1 MLRRFA
7 GLLFL
12 SLPFI
17 GVSSLGAQSA
27 YSPEQVREIVEEF
40 KAYDRGPYKSINWS
54 CDDGSV
60 IGPKEDCPGEGVQHA
75 SYSDKTKALQARNHL
90 FFGQILANTPK
101 EAFWDAPNNYSRAKQ
116 YQLGKFL
123 MASDNGW
130 VLERAQ
136 FYRGAFQAED
146 EEEWGV
152 QFFKWLLKDGK
163 RLDQHWF
170 LLRQL
175 AKVIPHAGDTD
186 NAQEVRA
193 VSKTLAEDYPKFMD
207 LRIKIHGQPEP
218 ANLAETVAFD
228 REHRAAFDADERAQ
242 MDRLIEAMRELY
254 KPVDMRALSAYALQ
268 LPDESEPLRRVNQ
281 LLSSP
286 ATGTARAI
294 QIAETLQWLRAN
306 HTQLNGPFARLALLD
321 LSNALER
328 ILLRDMSGWTPETP
342 AELGEKNCY
351 LAMAAAGTGLLEEW
365 EWAAVEGDFSIVKPR
380 STLADLRESLSAA
393 QRTVE
398 WGTGTTRSVYQDI
411 VNQYAEFEP
420 KALGFYD
427 DMIRSSVLLPL
438 GDGANRMGEVVAR
451 EAGLKNNVLDLRKQT
466 NIRGINP
473 GYAKG
478 ELVVVEGDPDA
489 VEVDNEKIYIFE
501 RPPDDLKPLA
511 GIATVTE
518 GNMVSHVQLLARN
531 LGIPNAVL
539 SPENLAE
546 LKRYAGQEIFYAVSN
561 GGTVIMKPV
570 GALNDTERAL
580 FEKRARNSEK
590 VRVPTD
596 KIDLTQTAVL
606 NMREVDNED
615 SGIVCGPKA
624 ANLGELKQHFPEQV
638 VEGIVL
644 PFGIFRQHMDQAMP
658 GTGGSYWDFLNAT
671 FAEAKRRDTDGQTTR
686 EVDAY
691 VMERLDQLRAA
702 IERMPLLPAF
712 ESDLRG
718 SFAGAFGKPLGQVPI
733 FIRSDTNME
742 DLAEFTGA
750 GLNLTLFN
758 VLDQDKILNGIK
770 KVWASPYTE
779 RSYKWRQRY
788 LLNPENVFPSI
799 LIIPSV
805 NVDKSG
811 VLITKGV
818 SSGRLADQ
826 TVAFSRGVGGAVDG
840 QSAETYL
847 IRYEGD
853 DVLLSPAREY
863 RYRTIPPSGG
873 SEVLSTTFEQRVLT
887 EADLRAL
894 RQLAYDAHTKLAAA
908 PNIPTDGPLDIELG
922 FKDGKI
928 WLFQVRP
935 FVENKNALTSN
946 YLESISPAIDEGKMV
961 FTNERLL

>member
-1 MLRRFA
+1 MVRRLA
-7 GLLFL
+7 GSFLLL
-12 SLPFI
+12 L
-17 GVSSLGAQSA
+17 LGFTAIAQPA
-27 YSPEQVREIVEEF
+27 YSPEAVREIIAEF
-40 KAYDRGPYKSINWS
+40 RAYDRGPYKSINWF
-54 CDDGSV
+54 CDDGSI

-101 EAFWDAPNNYSRAKQ
+101 EAFWDVNNNYSRAKQ

-123 MASDNGW
+123 QAADNGW
-130 VLERAQ
+130 VLERGQ
-136 FYRGAFQAED
+136 YYRGAFQAED

-152 QFFKWLLKDGK
+152 DFFKWLLKEER

-193 VSKTLAEDYPKFMD
+193 VSKAIAEEYPKFMD

-218 ANLAETVAFD
+218 ENLVETIAFNK
-228 REHRAAFDADERAQ
+228 EHRSRMDEAERVQ
-242 MDRLIEAMRELY
+242 MDRLIEAMQELY
-254 KPVDMRALSAYALQ
+254 QPVNMRSLEAYTFQ
-268 LPDESEPLRRVNQ
+268 LPDGSEPLLRVNH
-281 LLSSP
+281 LLASP
-286 ATGTARAI
+286 AVGPARAI
-294 QIAETLQWLRAN
+294 QIAETLQWLRA
-306 HTQLNGPFARLALLD
+306 HHGTLNGPFARLALLD

-328 ILLRDMSGWTPETP
+328 ILLRDMSDWQPETP
-342 AELGEKNCY
+342 TDLGEKNCY
-351 LAMAAAGTGLLEEW
+351 LAMAAAGTGLIELWEW
-365 EWAAVEGDFSIVKPR
+365 EAVEGDFSIVKPM

-438 GDGANRMGEVVAR
+438 GDGANRMGEVVA
-451 EAGLKNNVLDLRKQT
+451 EAAGLQNAVLDLRKQT

-478 ELVVVEGDPDA
+478 ELVVVDGDPDA

-531 LGIPNAVL
+531 LGIPNAVI
-539 SPENLAE
+539 SPENLNE

-570 GALNDTERAL
+570 SQLTENEKAL
-580 FEKRARNSEK
+580 FAKRERNSDK

-596 KIDLTQTAVL
+596 KIDLDQRAVI
-606 NMREVDNED
+606 NMRDVDNTA
-615 SGIVCGPKA
+615 SGILVGPKA
-624 ANLGELKQHFPEQV
+624 ANLGELKKHFPEQV
-638 VEGIVL
+638 VEGIIL

-658 GTGGSYWDFLNAT
+658 GTGGSFWDFLNAT
-671 FAEAKRRDTDGQTTR
+671 FAEAKSREAEGDDRRN
-686 EVDAY
+686 VDRY
-691 VMERLDQLRAA
+691 VMGRLDELRAA
-702 IERMPLLPAF
+702 IEKMPLLPEF
-712 ESDLRG
+712 EDDLRA
-718 SFAGAFGKPLGQVPI
+718 SFAGAFGKPLGEVPI

-758 VLDQDKILNGIK
+758 VRDQQKILDGIK

-788 LLNPENVFPSI
+788 LINPENVFPSI

-847 IRYEGD
+847 IRAEGD

-873 SEVLSTTFEQRVLT
+873 STVLSTTFEERVLT

-894 RQLAYDAHTKLAAA
+894 RTLAYDAHTKLAAA

-922 FKDGKI
+922 FKDSKI

-946 YLESISPAIDEGKMV
+946 YLESISPVIDDEQAV
-961 FTNERLL
+961 FTNDRLL